1 MTLFAPKP
9 RRSCAPATLAGFAIA
24 LAVPLAA
31 GCSALEQYSGPVAG
45 AAGAA
50 SMASKLDL
58 LGAEYLAGGAIAY
71 AIYDPLAPT
80 WEIKAMRLDEERV
93 RFDLRMKSLASG
105 GEGEARQVFAR
116 NARQFADAG
125 GFAGYDVV
133 RFEEGIESTRPF
145 ARRVASGEIRL
156 ARSRVW
162 PGL

>member
-1 MTLFAPKP
+1 MTLFAAKP
-9 RRSCAPATLAGFAIA
+9 RRISAPGIVARFAIA

-31 GCSALEQYSGPVAG
+31 GCAAIEQYSGPAAG
-45 AAGAA
+45 VAGAA

-58 LGAEYLAGGAIAY
+58 LGPEYLAGGAIAY

-80 WEIKAMRLDEERV
+80 WDIKAVRLDEERV
-93 RFDLRMKSLASG
+93 RFDLRMKSLVSG
-105 GEGEARQVFAR
+105 GEGEARQVFTR
-116 NARQFADAG
+116 NARQFAETE

-145 ARRVASGEIRL
+145 ARRIASGEIRL

>member
-1 MTLFAPKP
+1 MRLVAPKP
-9 RRSCAPATLAGFAIA
+9 RPVCAQAILARFILP
-24 LAVPLAA
+24 LAVSLAA
-31 GCSALEQYSGPVAG
+31 GCAAIEQYSAPIAG
-45 AAGAA
+45 AAGGA

-58 LGAEYLAGGAIAY
+58 LGPEYLAGAAIAY

-80 WEIKAMRLDEERV
+80 WDIKAVRLDEERV

-116 NARQFADAG
+116 NARKLAESE
-125 GFAGYDVV
+125 GFAGYDIV
-133 RFEEGIESTRPF
+133 RYEEGIESTRPF

>member
-1 MTLFAPKP
+1 MTLFAPKS
-9 RRSCAPATLAGFAIA
+9 RCALRPAA
-24 LAVPLAA
+24 LARVAVALTVPLMA
-31 GCSALEQYSGPVAG
+31 GCAAIEQYSGPVAG
-45 AAGAA
+45 VAGVA
-50 SMASKLDL
+50 SMASELDL
-58 LGAEYLAGGAIAY
+58 LGSEYLAGAAIAY

-80 WEIKAMRLDEERV
+80 WDIKAVRLDEERV

-116 NARQFADAG
+116 NARQFAETE

-133 RFEEGIESTRPF
+133 RYEEGIESTRPF